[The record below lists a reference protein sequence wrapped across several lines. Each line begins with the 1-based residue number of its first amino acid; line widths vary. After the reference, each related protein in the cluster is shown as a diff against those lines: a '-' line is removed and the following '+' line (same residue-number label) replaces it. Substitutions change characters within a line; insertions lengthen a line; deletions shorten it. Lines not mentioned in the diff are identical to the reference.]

1 MTSTKQQHWQSIIDE
16 QAQSDLT
23 KADFCQQRNIK
34 LATFYYWLKKLRTND
49 ETQCVLPVLL
59 DEKVEASCI
68 EVFLPSG
75 LRICLPCNLSCAQIR
90 HWLEALQ

>member
-1 MTSTKQQHWQSIIDE
+1 MTTSKQQYWQSILDE

-34 LATFYYWLKKLRTND
+34 LATFYYWLKKLRTV
-49 ETQCVLPVLL
+49 EVTQCVLPILL
-59 DEKVEASCI
+59 DEKVEASSI
-68 EVFLPSG
+68 EVLLPSG
-75 LRICLPCNLSCAQIR
+75 LRVYLPTNLSQGQIR